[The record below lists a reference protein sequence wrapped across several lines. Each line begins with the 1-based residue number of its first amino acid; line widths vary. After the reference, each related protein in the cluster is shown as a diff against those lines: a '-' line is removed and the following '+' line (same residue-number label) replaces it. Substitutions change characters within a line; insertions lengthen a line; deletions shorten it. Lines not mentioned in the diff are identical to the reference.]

1 MKINHH
7 RVQMKG
13 NPYLGHAVLVTE
25 EKEQNSGYA
34 HKMVPGS
41 SLGGGICLWHLHFTE
56 ESKSQC
62 ET

>member
-1 MKINHH
+1 
-7 RVQMKG
+7 MKG
-13 NPYLGHAVLVTE
+13 NPHLGHAVLVSE

-34 HKMVPGS
+34 HKMVPS